1 MNEFYERRKFLV
13 KELKERG
20 IIKSKVVEQ
29 SFLSVPR
36 EKFVWTDTIEEAYF
50 DVPLPLGHT
59 GQTIS
64 APHMV
69 AMMLEELDLTKGL
82 QVLEI
87 GTGSGYN
94 AALMAHIITDAKR
107 FEGGKIIT
115 IERVHELVQF
125 AKRNLDKTSYSK
137 YVEVIEGDGSIGW
150 PPYSEKEYYDRIII
164 TAATP
169 KFPKILVKQLKVN
182 GIILAPIGS
191 MFYQVLTKGTK
202 TENGQIR
209 IKKDVECMFVPL
221 VGENGYHANEIL

>member
-1 MNEFYERRKFLV
+1 MSKFDEKRKFLV
-13 KELKERG
+13 EELKERG
-20 IIKSKVVEQ
+20 IIKSKEVEQ
-29 SFLSVPR
+29 AFLAIPR
-36 EKFVWTDTIEEAYF
+36 EEFVWMDTTEEAYF

-69 AMMLEELDLTKGL
+69 AIMLEELDLTKGI

-94 AALMAHIITDAKR
+94 AALIAHIITDAKKVE
-107 FEGGKIIT
+107 EGRVTT

-125 AKRNLDKTSYSK
+125 AKMNLSRVSYSK
-137 YVEVIEGDGSIGW
+137 YVDVFEGDGSVGW

-169 KFPKILVKQLKVN
+169 RFPKILVKQLKVN
-182 GIILAPIGS
+182 GIILAPIGN
-191 MFYQVLTKGTK
+191 MFYQVLTKGKK
-202 TENGQIR
+202 TADGQIK

-221 VGENGYHANEIL
+221 VGENGYHVNEVV